1 MLSSV
6 ASEGVRGLQSAQREM
21 LKSANEISRVTVATD
36 PGLAAQSTSIPG
48 ETSFAPVT
56 ESVEA
61 RSAQDNL
68 SEPLIELR
76 RQEQLFDASARV
88 ISVADQ
94 NIGSLLDVTT

>member
-6 ASEGVRGLQSAQREM
+6 VSEGVRGLQNSQREI
-21 LKSANEISRVTVATD
+21 LKSANEIARATVATD
-36 PGLAAQSTSIPG
+36 PGLAAQTTTIQG

-56 ESVEA
+56 ESLEV
-61 RSAQDNL
+61 RPVQDNL
-68 SEPLIELR
+68 SEPLIELK